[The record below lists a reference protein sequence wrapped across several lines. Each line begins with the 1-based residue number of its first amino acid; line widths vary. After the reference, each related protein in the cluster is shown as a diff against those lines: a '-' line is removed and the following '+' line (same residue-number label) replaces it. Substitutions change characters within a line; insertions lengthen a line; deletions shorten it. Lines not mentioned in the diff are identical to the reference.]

1 MLDILHYEFIQNAII
16 AGLLVSIASGIIG
29 SLIVVNRMVFLAGGI
44 AHTSYGGIGLAVYF
58 GLPIFLGASVF
69 AVGAALL
76 MAIITLNQRDKIDTF
91 IGLIWAVGMAIG
103 IIFVDLTPGY
113 NVDLMSYL
121 FGSILAVSNDD
132 ITYMSIL
139 LIAIIIIVTLFYRE
153 ILAVSYDSEYANLR
167 GINVKFFYTLIL
179 ILSALT
185 VVIAIKVVGLILV
198 IALLTI
204 PIYIAEKVSTSL
216 GTMMFV
222 SGVLS
227 SVFTLVGLWFSYQF
241 DLTSGASIILV
252 SAFGLTLFLFTTKVL
267 TNETTISFL
276 FFMSKLSASV
286 YFVCY

>member
-132 ITYMSIL
+132 ITYMGIL
-139 LIAIIIIVTLFYRE
+139 LVAIIIIVTLFYRE

-222 SGVLS
+222 SGALS
-227 SVFTLVGLWFSYQF
+227 SLFTLIGLWFSYQF

-267 TNETTISFL
+267 T
-276 FFMSKLSASV
+276 K
-286 YFVCY
+286 